1 MSKNEFDYLVIG
13 AGSAGSVMAGR
24 LSEDAKT
31 SVALFEAGGMG
42 DSWVVKA
49 PAAAVAMLPTSL
61 NNYAYETV
69 PQPGL
74 NGRRGYQPRGKCLG
88 GSSAI
93 NAMIYIR
100 GHQFDYDH
108 WAELGNTGWS
118 YADLLPYFCK
128 SENNSEFSDPYHGN
142 AGPLHVSNLQTNNPF
157 QQIYL
162 NAAKEAGFPIN
173 YDFNGEKQEGLGI
186 YQVTHKNGERWSAA
200 RGYLHPHLNTR
211 PNLHVHTNVQVERI
225 LFEGQRAVG
234 ISYIQDGAKYEA
246 RARKEV
252 ILCAGAFNSPQLLMV
267 SGVGPAKHLREHGIE
282 VIHDLPGV
290 GQNLQ
295 DHPDFIF
302 GYEAKSL
309 DLMGVSMRGIA
320 RMTGNLKKYVRSRQG
335 MLATN
340 YAEAG
345 GFLKTDPSLPAP
357 DVQLHFV
364 VALVDNHA
372 RNFRLAHGYSCHV
385 CVLRPKSRGQVTLA
399 GADMRQ
405 APLIDPAFLTEEE
418 DLETLVKGYKLTYK
432 LMNTNALASIRQKD
446 IFTPDVHSDDDI
458 RHVIRERADTVYHP
472 VGTCKMGTDPMAVVD
487 AELKVHGIQGLRV
500 VDGSIMPTVIG
511 GNTNAPIIAIAE
523 KAVDMIRLAQGIDD
537 VIESKH

>member
-13 AGSAGSVMAGR
+13 GGSAGSVMAGR
-24 LSEDAKT
+24 LSEDANT
-31 SVALFEAGGMG
+31 SVVLFEAGGKG
-42 DSWVVKA
+42 DSWVVKT
-49 PAAAVAMLPTSL
+49 PVAAVAMLPTSL

-69 PQPGL
+69 PQSGL

-100 GHQFDYDH
+100 GHKTDYDH

-118 YADLLPYFCK
+118 YADLLPYFLR
-128 SENNSEFSDPYHGN
+128 SENNAQLSGHYHGN
-142 AGPLHVSNLQTNNPF
+142 DGPLHVSNLQTNNPF
-157 QQIYL
+157 HQIYL

-173 YDFNGEKQEGLGI
+173 HDFNADSQEGLGI

-200 RGYLHPHLNTR
+200 RGYLTPYINTR
-211 PNLHVHTNVQVERI
+211 SNLHVQTGVQIERI
-225 LFEGQRAVG
+225 LFEGRRAVG
-234 ISYIQDGAKYEA
+234 ISYIQDGAKHEV

-267 SGVGPAKHLREHGIE
+267 SGVGPEKHLQEHGIP
-282 VIHDLPGV
+282 VVYDLPGV

-302 GYEAKSL
+302 GYEANSL
-309 DLMGVSMRGIA
+309 DLMGISLGGSV
-320 RMTGNLKKYVRSRQG
+320 RMTGNLMKYLRSREG

-345 GFLKTDPSLPAP
+345 GFLKTDPSLSAP

-364 VALVDNHA
+364 VALVDDHA
-372 RNFRLAHGYSCHV
+372 RNFRFAHGYSCHV

-399 GADMRQ
+399 SADMSQ
-405 APLIDPAFLTEEE
+405 APLIDPAFLSEEE
-418 DLETLVKGYKLTYK
+418 DLETLVKGYKLTRK
-432 LMNTNALASIRQKD
+432 LMNTQALASVRQKD
-446 IFTPDVHSDDDI
+446 IFTADIHTDDEI
-458 RHVIRERADTVYHP
+458 RHLIRERADTVYHP
-472 VGTCKMGTDPMAVVD
+472 VGTCKMGSDPMAVVD

-523 KAVDMIRLAQGIDD
+523 KAVDMIRLA
-537 VIESKH
+537 

>member
-1 MSKNEFDYLVIG
+1 MSSNKFDYLVIG
-13 AGSAGSVMAGR
+13 GGSAGSVMAGR
-24 LSEDAKT
+24 LSEDANI
-31 SVALFEAGGMG
+31 SVALFEAGGRG

-69 PQPGL
+69 PQSGL
-74 NGRRGYQPRGKCLG
+74 NGRHGYQPRGKCLG

-100 GHQFDYDH
+100 GHQSDYNH
-108 WAELGNTGWS
+108 WAELGNIGWS
-118 YADLLPYFCK
+118 YADLLPYFLR
-128 SENNSEFSDPYHGN
+128 SENNAQLSGPYHGHD
-142 AGPLHVSNLQTNNPF
+142 GPLHVSNLQTNNPF

-173 YDFNGEKQEGLGI
+173 HDFNGESQEGLGI

-200 RGYLHPHLNTR
+200 RGYLHPHMNTR
-211 PNLHVHTNVQVERI
+211 SNLHVQTGVQVERI
-225 LFEGQRAVG
+225 LFEGRRAVG
-234 ISYIQDGAKYEA
+234 ISYTQDGIRHEA
-246 RARKEV
+246 RARKEL

-267 SGVGPAKHLREHGIE
+267 SGVGPAKHLREHGIP
-282 VIHDLPGV
+282 VVHDLPGV

-302 GYEAKSL
+302 GYEANSL
-309 DLMGVSMRGIA
+309 DLMGISLGGTV
-320 RMTGNLKKYVRSRQG
+320 RMTGSLIEYVRSREG

-364 VALVDNHA
+364 VALVDDHA
-372 RNFRLAHGYSCHV
+372 RNFRMAHGYSCHV
-385 CVLRPKSRGQVTLA
+385 CVLRPKSRGEVTLA
-399 GADMRQ
+399 SADMRQ
-405 APLIDPAFLTEEE
+405 APLIDPAFLSEEE
-418 DLETLVKGYKLTYK
+418 DLETLVKGYKLTRK
-432 LMNTNALASIRQKD
+432 LMNTPALASVRQKD
-446 IFTPDVHSDDDI
+446 IFTADVHTDDEI
-458 RHVIRERADTVYHP
+458 RHMIRERADTVYHP
-472 VGTCKMGTDPMAVVD
+472 VGTCKMGSDSMAVVD
-487 AELKVHGIQGLRV
+487 AELKVHGVEGLRV

-523 KAVDMIRLAQGIDD
+523 KACDMIRLA
-537 VIESKH
+537 

>member
-13 AGSAGSVMAGR
+13 GGSAGSVMAGR
-24 LSEDAKT
+24 LSEDVNT

-42 DSWVVKA
+42 NSWVVKA

-100 GHQFDYDH
+100 GHQSDYDH
-108 WAELGNTGWS
+108 WADLGNTGWS
-118 YADLLPYFCK
+118 YADLLPYFRK

-142 AGPLHVSNLQTNNPF
+142 DGPLHVSNLQTNNPF
-157 QQIYL
+157 QKIYL
-162 NAAKEAGFPIN
+162 NAVKEAGFPIN
-173 YDFNGEKQEGLGI
+173 HDFNAEKQDGLGI

-200 RGYLHPHLNTR
+200 RAYLHPHMNTR
-211 PNLHVHTNVQVERI
+211 LNLHVKTLVQVERI
-225 LFEGQRAVG
+225 FFEGRRAVG
-234 ISYIQDGAKYEA
+234 ISYIQDGVKLEA

-267 SGVGPAKHLREHGIE
+267 SGVGPAKHLQDHGIP
-282 VIHDLPGV
+282 VVQDLPGV

-302 GYEAKSL
+302 GYEANSL
-309 DLMGVSMRGIA
+309 DLMGISLGGAV
-320 RMTGNLKKYVRSRQG
+320 RMTGNLMKYVRSREG

-345 GFLKTDPSLPAP
+345 GFLKTDPSLAAP

-364 VALVDNHA
+364 VALVDDHA

-385 CVLRPKSRGQVTLA
+385 CLLRPKSRGQVTLA
-399 GADMRQ
+399 GSDMRQ
-405 APLIDPAFLTEEE
+405 APLIDPAFLTAEE
-418 DLETLVKGYKLTYK
+418 DLETLVKGYKLTRK
-432 LMNTNALASIRQKD
+432 LMNTQALASVRQKD
-446 IFTPDVHSDDDI
+446 IFTADIHTDDEI
-458 RHVIRERADTVYHP
+458 RQLIRERADTVYHP
-472 VGTCKMGTDPMAVVD
+472 VGTCKMGSDPMAVVD

-500 VDGSIMPTVIG
+500 VDGSIMPTLIG

-523 KAVDMIRLAQGIDD
+523 KACDMIRLA
-537 VIESKH
+537 